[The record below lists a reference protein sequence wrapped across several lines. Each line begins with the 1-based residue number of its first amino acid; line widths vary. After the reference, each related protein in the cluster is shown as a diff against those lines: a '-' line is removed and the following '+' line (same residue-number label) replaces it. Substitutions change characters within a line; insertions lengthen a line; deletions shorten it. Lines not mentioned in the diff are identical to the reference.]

1 MKRIFKNFT
10 FCLAAAGIL
19 SAAAGC
25 NDAELK
31 PIDNAAY
38 IAEAYRA
45 SSTILSTDNDSPTA
59 QATLTA
65 RLGSKAESDMTFTFE
80 TDSDV
85 LVRYNE
91 LNGTSY
97 QQMPDEA
104 FTLSSSSVSISEGQ
118 VSASPVM
125 VEMSYTDEMKESG
138 ATYAIPVKLRCS
150 EGNIPVVEST
160 SEYVIVCNYVKPVPA
175 PIFNSEYVSS
185 SDFEKLNRIMFNVGE
200 NVEFTQYTF
209 EFMMYVPEFCNA
221 NPLMIAALDN
231 GALGNRMALR
241 FELQNNQYP
250 NNRLLMMTIAR
261 PGVIATVTNE
271 AKVWQHIAVT
281 FDGNTTRL
289 YINGNDVGSKQ
300 AAASPITF
308 SYFSLLPQPMN
319 FASAYSA
326 ALISFREVRLWSVA
340 RSASQL
346 ANNMNS
352 VDPKSEGLVGYWKMD
367 EGSGYTFNDATG
379 NGHTGMC
386 EYSDAGDLSLTNW
399 KVNYGPATGLE
410 WVEDFTHMEE

>member
-1 MKRIFKNFT
+1 
-10 FCLAAAGIL
+10 
-19 SAAAGC
+19 
-25 NDAELK
+25 
-31 PIDNAAY
+31 
-38 IAEAYRA
+38 
-45 SSTILSTDNDSPTA
+45 
-59 QATLTA
+59 
-65 RLGSKAESDMTFTFE
+65 
-80 TDSDV
+80 
-85 LVRYNE
+85 
-91 LNGTSY
+91 
-97 QQMPDEA
+97 
-104 FTLSSSSVSISEGQ
+104 
-118 VSASPVM
+118 
-125 VEMSYTDEMKESG
+125 
-138 ATYAIPVKLRCS
+138 
-150 EGNIPVVEST
+150 
-160 SEYVIVCNYVKPVPA
+160 
-175 PIFNSEYVSS
+175 
-185 SDFEKLNRIMFNVGE
+185 
-200 NVEFTQYTF
+200 
-209 EFMMYVPEFCNA
+209 
-221 NPLMIAALDN
+221 
-231 GALGNRMALR
+231 
-241 FELQNNQYP
+241 
-250 NNRLLMMTIAR
+250 MTIAR

-326 ALISFREVRLWSVA
+326 SLISFREVRLWSVA